1 MIKKLSLGVALTT
14 LLAMSPTVADMR
26 SPSEARHVL
35 SLNDVEITA
44 LIDDVSII
52 TGFTFVLHPD
62 VRRTKVTVMSQT
74 PMTTED
80 VFQVFLSTL
89 RVNGFAAVPAGQGIY
104 RIVPEQSAVGE
115 VRTFS
120 ADENGFMTQ
129 VLSLEHFSAVE
140 AAQMIKPLVDP
151 QGQVVANGRSNSIV
165 VVDYKSNMPRLRAVV
180 EGLDLATET
189 SIQSLQLVNVPARE
203 MKDILDE
210 LLGDT
215 AGVTNRGLVVTAST
229 TGNAIILKG
238 REDVVARG
246 LRVASELDQTDPV
259 RDNLRVIPLVNS
271 DSVDIVPIL
280 EKLATTMAAQQTP
293 REGAQTAATIAHH
306 EPTNSLVISAPPDIL
321 AAMERVVESLDTR
334 RAQVLVEAIIVE
346 ISDDTAR
353 ELGVQFL
360 LSGTGESSVP
370 FLSTNFSR
378 SAPNLLGLAGAL
390 AGPATGGATTGGATA
405 GSAAGASA
413 TLTNAA
419 VTSLLGLKGIS
430 VGGGGRDGDTLFGAI
445 LTAVESDTNSRVLSK
460 PFNMT
465 LDNGTS
471 QLVVGQE
478 IPITTGEVLGDSN
491 SNPFRTVQREQVG
504 IKLEVT
510 PRISSDDTV
519 RLDIYQEV
527 SSIFGSVNNA
537 SNELITNTREITTSV
552 IADNRE
558 IVVLGG
564 LIEQTDTEVSEKVP
578 FLGNLPLVG
587 NLFKSRGTE
596 LERTNLMVFI
606 RPTIVRNREEA
617 RDVTARNYRYIRA
630 EALLR
635 DDEDKTSTVD
645 DFIYGV
651 LGDLPP
657 TE

>member
-1 MIKKLSLGVALTT
+1 MIKKLYLGAAMTA
-14 LLAMSPTVADMR
+14 LLAMNPTVADMR
-26 SPSEARHVL
+26 SPTEARHVL

-52 TGFTFVLHPD
+52 TGYTFVLHPD

-74 PMTTED
+74 PMTTQE

-104 RIVPEQSAVGE
+104 RIVPEQTAVGE
-115 VRTFS
+115 VRTTT

-129 VLSLEHFSAVE
+129 VLSLDNFSAIE

-151 QGQVVANGRSNSIV
+151 QGQVVANARSNTIV
-165 VVDYKSNMPRLRAVV
+165 VVDYKSNMPRLQAVV
-180 EGLDLATET
+180 EGLDESTAT
-189 SIQSLQLVNVPARE
+189 SIESLQLINIPARE
-203 MKDILDE
+203 MKEILDD

-215 AGVTNRGLVVTAST
+215 AGQTSRGLIVTASN
-229 TGNAIILKG
+229 TGNAIVLKG
-238 REDVVARG
+238 NETVVARAV
-246 LRVASELDQTDPV
+246 RVATELDQTDPV

-280 EKLATTMAAQQTP
+280 EKLAATMAAQQTP

-321 AAMERVVESLDTR
+321 VAMERVVESLDTR

-360 LSGTGESSVP
+360 LSGAGESSVP

-390 AGPATGGATTGGATA
+390 ATANSGGTSSGSA
-405 GSAAGASA
+405 GSAVS
-413 TLTNAA
+413 TSLSNSA
-419 VTSLLGLKGIS
+419 VTSLLGLSGIS
-430 VGGGGRDGDTLFGAI
+430 LGGGGRDGDNLFGAI
-445 LTAVESDTNSRVLSK
+445 LTAVEADTNSRVLSK

-478 IPITTGEVLGDSN
+478 IPITTGEVLGASN
-491 SNPFRTVQREQVG
+491 TNPFRTVQREQVG

-552 IADNRE
+552 IADDQE
-558 IVVLGG
+558 IVVIGG

-578 FLGNLPLVG
+578 VLGDLPVLGNL
-587 NLFKSRGTE
+587 FRSKGTQ

-606 RPTIVRNREEA
+606 RPTIIRNREEA

-635 DDEDKTSTVD
+635 DEDGRDSSID
-645 DFIYGV
+645 DFISGV
-651 LGDLPP
+651 LGALPP

>member
-1 MIKKLSLGVALTT
+1 MIKKLYLGAAMTA
-14 LLAMSPTVADMR
+14 LLAMNPTVADMR
-26 SPSEARHVL
+26 SPTEARHVL

-52 TGFTFVLHPD
+52 TGYTFVLHPD

-74 PMTTED
+74 PMTTQE

-104 RIVPEQSAVGE
+104 RIVPEQTAVGE
-115 VRTFS
+115 VRTTT

-129 VLSLEHFSAVE
+129 VLSLENFSAIE

-151 QGQVVANGRSNSIV
+151 QGQVVANARSNTIV
-165 VVDYKSNMPRLRAVV
+165 VVDYKSNMPRLQAVV
-180 EGLDLATET
+180 EGLDESTAT
-189 SIQSLQLVNVPARE
+189 SIESLQLINIPARE
-203 MKDILDE
+203 MKEILDD

-215 AGVTNRGLVVTAST
+215 AGQTSRGLIVTASN
-229 TGNAIILKG
+229 TGNAIVLKG
-238 REDVVARG
+238 NETVVARAV
-246 LRVASELDQTDPV
+246 RVATELDQTDPV

-280 EKLATTMAAQQTP
+280 EKLAATMAAQQTP

-321 AAMERVVESLDTR
+321 VAMERVVESLDTR

-360 LSGTGESSVP
+360 LSGAGESSVP

-390 AGPATGGATTGGATA
+390 ATANSGGTSSGSA
-405 GSAAGASA
+405 GSAVS
-413 TLTNAA
+413 TSLSNSA
-419 VTSLLGLKGIS
+419 VTSLLGLSGIS
-430 VGGGGRDGDTLFGAI
+430 VGGGGRDGDNLFGAI
-445 LTAVESDTNSRVLSK
+445 LTAVEADTNSRVLSK

-478 IPITTGEVLGDSN
+478 IPITTGEVLGASN
-491 SNPFRTVQREQVG
+491 TNPFRTVQREQVG

-552 IADNRE
+552 IADDQE
-558 IVVLGG
+558 IVVIGG

-578 FLGNLPLVG
+578 VLGDLPVLGNL
-587 NLFKSRGTE
+587 FRSKGTQ

-606 RPTIVRNREEA
+606 RPTIIRNREEA
-617 RDVTARNYRYIRA
+617 RDVTARNYRYTRA

-635 DDEDKTSTVD
+635 DEDGRDSSID
-645 DFIYGV
+645 DFISGV
-651 LGDLPP
+651 LGALPP